1 MTDQDDLQ
9 DRAFADDFQ
18 REYRRTPLPAA
29 PARERL
35 LAAARVEQRPSRGWP
50 WIAAWLEPRS
60 FTLRPIVAVTAAVAL
75 LGAGALLA
83 RRAATPAPDPAGRTV
98 ASGASDAL
106 KSVQFVLVAPDAQR
120 VALVGDFNGWDA
132 EATPLAP
139 GARQGAWSVTVQ
151 LPAGWHAYAFV
162 IDGARW
168 VHDPGAPR
176 APEDEFGG
184 PRSVVVVGDRET

>member
-1 MTDQDDLQ
+1 MTDDHDLD
-9 DRAFADDFQ
+9 DRAFANDFQ
-18 REYRRTPLPAA
+18 REYQRTPLPGAT
-29 PARERL
+29 ARERL
-35 LAAARVEQRPSRGWP
+35 LAAARAEPRPARGWS
-50 WIAAWLEPRS
+50 WLAAWLEPRS

-83 RRAATPAPDPAGRTV
+83 RRAAPPAPDRASTTV
-98 ASGASDAL
+98 ASSAAGAPQA
-106 KSVQFVLVAPDAQR
+106 VQFVLVAPDAQR

-132 EATPLAP
+132 AATPLAP

-162 IDGARW
+162 IDGTRW

-176 APEDEFGG
+176 APADEFGG
-184 PRSVVVVGDRET
+184 PRSVVVVGDGET